1 MAILLNSESG
11 IQFSNVTLPG
21 ATTGNKRT
29 NSTYKDKSTGNNASA
44 RSTTEISE
52 PTARFVNAIDIDWNG
67 AEWPS
72 SIPSAPTIINTTGD
86 LINAIKYSANAPHS
100 HGNYLTAHQS
110 LAHSHTDYI
119 TTASTGLTKSGQTIS
134 LNKAAIDSDSS
145 SPRLLGG
152 ILPYNAYNYDMLNYI
167 QNITPNSGN
176 HNYGITVDENGLAFV
191 GLPEFS
197 LTSHSHSQY
206 LTSLAHSHSQYATTS
221 HAHTQ
226 YITTAGTGLTKSGQ
240 TLGLNQATEA
250 LLGGVMVSYHYTS
263 VLNNIQDV
271 HAEGESS
278 EMLDSHYQYH
288 FGLQSD
294 STGKAFV
301 NIPQL
306 AYLGTKLYSVNYSNG
321 KLTTNIDENSGS
333 TEVVSASQIV
343 TDGGG
348 IKSLAHSH
356 SQYATTSHSHSDYIT
371 TNGTGLSK
379 NGQTL
384 SLKTASTTEIGGIKA
399 SIDNEEIAR
408 IYPTIAVSNGF
419 AYVTGAAKD
428 DHNHDD
434 IYYTETEVD
443 TKLTTKADTTTVP
456 TDLQLVGSNIK
467 LKING
472 SSSGTGVNASTIVT
486 SGINSNGAK
495 PKVTDTG
502 HGIERTLGAIKVN
515 AVNEGNVDL
524 TTASYVSGD
533 TVQNYGVEIDSTG
546 LAYVPLAANKIA
558 EAGGGLLHIKD
569 EVYADNI
576 MNGAY
581 SCVTSGRTNWIT
593 TKDEQGNTLPGVV
606 FGLGDLQ
613 IAVDAK
619 GRLYSRKNTD
629 RRIWQLVNQLETID
643 TSGVVDCNTLIYP
656 AVLGYAKISNG
667 PSDAAADDR
676 FTVFVFTSSDFDV
689 NGYRS
694 IIQIAINRSSG
705 AQYLRF
711 YFKIV
716 DGSNGKPI
724 DYGWSRINSGNTG
737 VTQLSGLYKIAINN
751 GDITAANNVT
761 WSDINGISGSTAT
774 SSSKGLVRGATDAE
788 VTQYANQQYYALR
801 VNSNGLAY
809 VTGVA
814 KDDHNHDDRY
824 YTETEIDTKLGAKAD
839 KSSAVTNVS
848 WNGGSIQ
855 KTINGTTSNVI
866 TASSIVASGI
876 NTDSA
881 KPTVTDD
888 GHSEI
893 QRTFGAIKVAIVKS
907 ETPTLQSYAY
917 VDSGD
922 PSVKYY
928 GVQTD
933 QNGLAFVQIPVS
945 SEGISEVTAEN
956 HYTSPAGAKSSG
968 LYKITTDAAGH
979 ITAAT
984 AVTRDDIVSLLGN
997 YYSLNSIAPL
1007 FENGQ
1012 NAYIFAGFNSDGTL
1026 NNQTLSSLTE
1036 YSVTQA
1042 PLTIN
1047 AAEYIEERLPGTN
1060 IEVHASD
1067 NDQYAI
1073 IAWPQKFG
1081 YLEFDDN
1088 WNKAIGT
1095 VSTTYGDYYWKSTK
1109 AQNRIYPTVI
1119 IR

>member
-29 NSTYKDKSTGNNASA
+29 NSTYKDKSTGNDASA

-100 HGNYLTAHQS
+100 HSNYLTAHQN
-110 LAHSHTDYI
+110 LAHSHTQYI
-119 TTASTGLTKSGQTIS
+119 TTVGAGLSKSGQTIS
-134 LNKAAIDSDSS
+134 LKQAAIVSGS
-145 SPRLLGG
+145 SPRVLGG
-152 ILPYNAYNYDMLNYI
+152 ILPYNAYDYDMLNYI
-167 QNITPNSGN
+167 QNITPDSGN
-176 HNYGITVDENGLAFV
+176 NNYGITVDANGLAFV
-191 GLPEFS
+191 GLPAFS

-240 TLGLNQATEA
+240 TLGLNQATEST
-250 LLGGVMVSYHYTS
+250 LGGILVSGVDTNSNSETLDNNEYEIRLKHNGLAYAYIDLSGFASSSELSSHSHSQYLTSLSHSHTNYITTAGTGLTKSGQTLNLNAAGENTLGGIKLSYVDPNSDYTNYTS
-263 VLNNIQDV
+263 LGGTVTNIFV
-271 HAEGESS
+271 SGSS
-278 EMLDSHYQYH
+278 NVYQNYT
-288 FGLQSD
+288 LQKGTD
-294 STGKAFV
+294 DNIFV
-301 NIPQL
+301 NVPWTETTVQYNTTNKTIDATLRRAGSSRPE
-306 AYLGTKLYSVNYSNG
+306 
-321 KLTTNIDENSGS
+321 LTTTSI
-333 TEVVSASQIV
+333 SASQIV

-348 IKSLAHSH
+348 
-356 SQYATTSHSHSDYIT
+356 
-371 TNGTGLSK
+371 
-379 NGQTL
+379 
-384 SLKTASTTEIGGIKA
+384 
-399 SIDNEEIAR
+399 
-408 IYPTIAVSNGF
+408 
-419 AYVTGAAKD
+419 
-428 DHNHDD
+428 
-434 IYYTETEVD
+434 
-443 TKLTTKADTTTVP
+443 
-456 TDLQLVGSNIK
+456 
-467 LKING
+467 
-472 SSSGTGVNASTIVT
+472 
-486 SGINSNGAK
+486 
-495 PKVTDTG
+495 
-502 HGIERTLGAIKVN
+502 
-515 AVNEGNVDL
+515 
-524 TTASYVSGD
+524 
-533 TVQNYGVEIDSTG
+533 
-546 LAYVPLAANKIA
+546 
-558 EAGGGLLHIKD
+558 LLHIKD
-569 EVYADNI
+569 EVNADSI

-581 SCVTSGRTNWIT
+581 SYVSSGITNWIT
-593 TKDEQGNTLPGVV
+593 TDVTTEDTQANNLPGAV

-613 IAVDAK
+613 IAVDGK
-619 GRLYSRKNTD
+619 GRLYSRRKNTD
-629 RRIWQLVNQLETID
+629 RRIWQVVNQLETID
-643 TSGVVDCNTLIYP
+643 TNKVVDCNTLIYP
-656 AVLGYAKISNG
+656 AVLGYGRISNG
-667 PSDAAADDR
+667 PSDAVDTDN
-676 FTVFVFTSSDFDV
+676 FTVFVFTSSDYDV
-689 NGYRS
+689 NGFRS
-694 IIQIAINRSSG
+694 IIQIAINRYTG

-711 YFKIV
+711 CFKGV
-716 DGSNGKPI
+716 DGSNDNFI
-724 DYGWSRINSGNTG
+724 DCGWSRINSGNTG

-774 SSSKGLVRGATDAE
+774 SSSKGLVRAATDAE
-788 VTQYANQQYYALR
+788 ETQYANQQYYTLH

-814 KDDHNHDDRY
+814 KNDHNHDDRY

-839 KSSAVTNVS
+839 KSSTVTNVS

-855 KTINGTTSNVI
+855 KTINGTATNVV

-881 KPTVTDD
+881 KPTVTDEGHGD
-888 GHSEI
+888 GI
-893 QRTFGAIKVAIVKS
+893 IRTFGAIKVAAVQPA
-907 ETPTLQSYAY
+907 TPTLQSYAY

-922 PSVKYY
+922 SSVKYY

-1047 AAEYIEERLPGTN
+1047 AAEYIEEHLPGTN

-1109 AQNRIYPTVI
+1109 AQNRIYPTVV